1 MASPTA
7 TADRLL
13 HRIRVASAVLLVT
26 FCSVIAVITFWPGP
40 PDPSGQDALKTFLA
54 QAHATGLPRWFSFG
68 KVEFAAN
75 VLMFVPIGLFGALA
89 LPSRRWLIV
98 PSAIVASA
106 TIEIAQALSL
116 PDRVGTPR
124 DVISNGLGAIIGYL
138 AACWIVRVAEH
149 RAWLRT
155 IPKVR
160 PARSVDSRALPDPA
174 AADTAAKQLGLGT
187 ARPYDEVSRVK
198 A

>member
-1 MASPTA
+1 V
-7 TADRLL
+7 L
-13 HRIRVASAVLLVT
+13 HRIRVISAVLLVT

-40 PDPSGQDALKTFLA
+40 PDPSGQDALKNFLA
-54 QAHATGLPRWFSFG
+54 QAHANGLPRWFSFG

-89 LPSRRWLIV
+89 LPSRRWVIV
-98 PSAIVASA
+98 PAAIAASA

-138 AACWIVRVAEH
+138 AACWIVRAAQH

-155 IPKVR
+155 IPKAR
-160 PARSVDSRALPDPA
+160 PAGSVVAGRSLPEVAAPA
-174 AADTAAKQLGLGT
+174 GSHPFAPGGAQT
-187 ARPYDEVSRVK
+187 YDQATRVK